1 MVVLLNKTCVEAN
14 AMKGEDKREVDI
26 MEFLLQ
32 PSRKRSKDVR
42 VAIGILVL
50 LAIVLPLFSV
60 LRECFMEV

>member
-1 MVVLLNKTCVEAN
+1 
-14 AMKGEDKREVDI
+14 MKGEDKREVDI